1 MILTTLRTYAYRDVE
16 RPDVLKSHDM
26 VNWYITLSLTIP
38 TYKGSMVARAIAKHP
53 VYHIIYVTCND
64 SRAIV
69 YGKMR
74 LALSLLLAMDVIEL
88 DEYLR
93 AVDCLN
99 QAVKPY
105 AWLNTIIG
113 ALVFYDGATFYFD
126 GI

>member
-1 MILTTLRTYAYRDVE
+1 
-16 RPDVLKSHDM
+16 M

-38 TYKGSMVARAIAKHP
+38 TYKGAMVARAIAKHP
-53 VYHIIYVTCND
+53 VYHIIYVTYND

-74 LALSLLLAMDVIEL
+74 LVLSLLLAMDVIEL
-88 DEYLR
+88 DAYLR